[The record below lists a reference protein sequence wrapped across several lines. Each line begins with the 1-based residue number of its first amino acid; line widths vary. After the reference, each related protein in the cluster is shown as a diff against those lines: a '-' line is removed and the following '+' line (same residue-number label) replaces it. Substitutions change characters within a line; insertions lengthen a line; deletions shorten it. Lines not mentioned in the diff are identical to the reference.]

1 MDKKSKLT
9 LEKYV
14 SFSNNIKNQ
23 LKNNNQDEIMENNSL
38 NNNAINQS
46 NLNSNKLNKNLDILS
61 ELNNNINSS
70 NMQLKEDKL
79 KRGSA
84 QTFGKMKE
92 IEDDSKKNLDIKN
105 NKAVENIYSNNII
118 KNENGNN
125 IHEVNLNYVNNFCCI
140 Y

>member
-1 MDKKSKLT
+1 
-9 LEKYV
+9 
-14 SFSNNIKNQ
+14 
-23 LKNNNQDEIMENNSL
+23 
-38 NNNAINQS
+38 
-46 NLNSNKLNKNLDILS
+46 
-61 ELNNNINSS
+61 
-70 NMQLKEDKL
+70 MQLKEDKL